1 MIKTAEL
8 LEYKDKLTTIDELK
22 LIRAKLGKLVI
33 TTGSYS
39 IIHPDHIR
47 YLETAKSLGDTLV
60 LSLDS
65 DFYVQKRK
73 GIEKQIVNFEA
84 RACLLS
90 YFQCV
95 DYVIKSEGDD
105 IGTINA
111 LQPDVYVQSESTTQ
125 ESLEAKKPIVN
136 AVEENGGDFYMLP
149 AENKFGL
156 STSSIIKK
164 VLNNYNEK

>member
-1 MIKTAEL
+1 MKKAEL
-8 LEYKDKLTTIDELK
+8 LDYKDKLTTIGELK
-22 LIRAKLGKLVI
+22 LIREKFGRLVV
-33 TTGSYS
+33 TSGSFDLL
-39 IIHPDHIR
+39 HPDHLR
-47 YLETAKSLGDTLV
+47 YIETAKSLGDTLV

-65 DFYVQKRK
+65 DDYVRSRKTEKRP
-73 GIEKQIVNFEA
+73 IISFEA

-105 IGTINA
+105 IATINA

-156 STSSIIKK
+156 STSSIVRK
-164 VLNNYNEK
+164 VLNNYNAKT